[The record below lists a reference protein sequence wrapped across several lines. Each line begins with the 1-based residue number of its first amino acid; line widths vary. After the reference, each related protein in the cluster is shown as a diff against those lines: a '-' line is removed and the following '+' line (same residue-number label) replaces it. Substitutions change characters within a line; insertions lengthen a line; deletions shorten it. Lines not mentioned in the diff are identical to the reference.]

1 MWGARTTSNR
11 LTFALYIRN
20 GIKDIEIILSARFL
34 IFLIL
39 GLILGSDLSAQVD
52 RKPTF
57 DKTPTSYED
66 VQQITPVDTTRMD
79 SLAQQQFL
87 SQISIS
93 KDAIDQEI
101 TYTADSSE
109 FLVKE
114 DKVFLYKN
122 AVVNYGQ
129 ISLKADYIEY
139 NIGDNTVFARG
150 VEDTTTHRVTGN
162 PVFKDGPQQ
171 FTARSIRYNFRSGKA
186 IVYDVR
192 TQQDQVYIQG
202 VKTKYV
208 SETGDTSIT
217 DYVYNE
223 NAIFTTCDHPTPHF
237 GVRSIKQKK
246 IGDKQIIVGPSNL
259 EIAGV
264 PTPLW
269 IPFGFF
275 PIPKDKQ
282 GGLIIPRDYEYSD
295 QLGFGLRNIGY
306 YFNLGE
312 HMDLKLTSD
321 IYLRGTFALYAQS
334 SYRRRYK
341 HNGSMFL
348 SFSNRRIE
356 NLAGQ
361 FERDKSFSI
370 RWSHN
375 QDSKAHPYNQFSG
388 SVNIQTND
396 FQRTNLNNA
405 NSVLQGTL
413 SSNISFRRQFPNK
426 PMSLTASMNHSQNT
440 STRRMTINFPNLNFQ
455 TQTFFPF
462 KPKNKVGKEKWFEKL
477 SFKYDADAQS
487 QVIATDTT
495 LFEPETLDNLKAGIR
510 HRMSSGI
517 NFKVFKYFNLNLN
530 ASSSEIWNFNNTTKS
545 LDRDS
550 FVVQVD
556 TITGANGEFLVMR
569 DTSIYGEVITN
580 NGFGFNRLNL
590 FQAAASLNTQI
601 FGTLDFKKGKWLKGL
616 RHIVKPSIS
625 VGYTPD
631 YTRESLGYFRTHDT
645 DTRLD
650 FNQEVTYSIF
660 ENSLYQRPSSAGR
673 QLAASYSINNIFEA
687 KVFSK
692 KDSSDQVV
700 KLFKNFVINGNYNFE
715 ADSLKWSPISMN
727 GTTTFFN
734 NMSNLNFGFMWDPY
748 QVNDNGTRINT
759 TYKEATGKP
768 LRYMGGTMALST
780 RLRVDKIKALFK
792 SKKERERLDEKER
805 EEKEALADAREDASF
820 GDQDNQFGDRGLTVG
835 GDPFSPG
842 QKTGEKT
849 EQFRN
854 WFDKFSIDHN
864 IRFISRIV
872 DGRVQNEVSTHTINV
887 RGNIQITDN
896 WTLTIGNF
904 GYDFKN
910 KGLSYPS
917 FTFYRDLH
925 CWEMG
930 MNWFP
935 QRGVYSFFLRV
946 KPGPLGWINIPSSR
960 NNVDGISGF

>member
-1 MWGARTTSNR
+1 M
-11 LTFALYIRN
+11 
-20 GIKDIEIILSARFL
+20 SARFL
-34 IFLIL
+34 IPLTLIVLSFSTQVL
-39 GLILGSDLSAQVD
+39 GQVTG
-52 RKPTF
+52 KPTF
-57 DKTPTSYED
+57 DKTPTQED
-66 VQQITPVDTTRMD
+66 LFERGILDTTKTEVD
-79 SLAQQQFL
+79 SIANASLL
-87 SQISIS
+87 SQIIVSPEG
-93 KDAIDQEI
+93 IDQEI

-109 FLVKE
+109 LLLKE
-114 DKVFLYKN
+114 EKMYLFKN
-122 AVVNYGQ
+122 AIVTYGQ
-129 ISLKADYIEY
+129 ISLEADYIEY
-139 NIGDNTVFARG
+139 DIGSNEVLARG
-150 VEDTTTHRVTGN
+150 VQDTTTGRLVGN
-162 PVFKDGPQQ
+162 PKFKDGAQE
-171 FTARSIRYNFRSGKA
+171 FTARSIRYNFKTGKA
-186 IVYDVR
+186 LVYEVR

-202 VKTKYV
+202 AKTKYV
-208 SETGDTSIT
+208 NNTTGDSTIA

-223 NAIFTTCDHPTPHF
+223 NAIFTTCDHPHPHF

-264 PTPLW
+264 PTPFW

-306 YFNLGE
+306 YLNFGD
-312 HMDLKLTSD
+312 HMDLKLTTD
-321 IYLRGTFALYAQS
+321 IYLRGTFAAYAQS
-334 SYRRRYK
+334 SYRKRYK
-341 HNGSMFL
+341 HNGNIAL

-356 NLAGQ
+356 NNQGI

-413 SSNISFRRQFPNK
+413 SSNISFRRQFPDK
-426 PMSLTASMNHSQNT
+426 PISLTASLNHSQNT
-440 STRRMTINFPNLNFQ
+440 TTRRMTINFPNFNLQ
-455 TQTFFPF
+455 TQTVFPL
-462 KPKNKVGKEKWFEKL
+462 KKKNKAGKEKWYEKL

-487 QVIATDTT
+487 QIVATDTT

-510 HRMSSGI
+510 HRASSGI
-517 NFKVFKYFNLNLN
+517 NFKLFKYFNLNLS
-530 ASSSEIWNFNNTTKS
+530 ASSTEIWNFNTTNRF

-550 FVVQVD
+550 FNVQIN
-556 TITGANGEFLVMR
+556 TIQGANGEVLVTQ
-569 DTSIYGEVITN
+569 DTTEYGEVITQ

-590 FQAAASLNTQI
+590 FNAAASLNTQL
-601 FGTLDFKKGKWLKGL
+601 FGTLDLNVKKPEAWLKGL
-616 RHIVKPSIS
+616 RHIVKPSVSI
-625 VGYTPD
+625 GYTPD

-645 DTRLD
+645 DTRFG
-650 FNQEVTYSIF
+650 FNEEVTYSVF
-660 ENSLYQRPSSAGR
+660 ENSLFQRPSAAGR
-673 QLAASYSINNIFEA
+673 QLSASYTINNIFEA

-692 KDSSDQVV
+692 KDSSNQVV
-700 KLFKNFVINGNYNFE
+700 KLFKNFVINGQYNFE
-715 ADSLKWSPISMN
+715 ADSVNWSPISVN
-727 GTTTFFN
+727 GTTTLLN
-734 NMSNLNFGFMWDPY
+734 NLSNLNFGFMWDPY
-748 QVNDNGTRINT
+748 QINESGQRTNT
-759 TYKEATGKP
+759 TFREATGKP
-768 LRYMGGTMALST
+768 LRYMGGNFSLST
-780 RLRVDKIKALFK
+780 RFTIEKIKALFK
-792 SKKERERLDEKER
+792 SKKEREEIEERERQER
-805 EEKEALADAREDASF
+805 EEAEDLLQDAAF
-820 GDQDNQFGDRGLTVG
+820 GDQEDQFGDRGLTVG
-835 GDPFSPG
+835 GDPFSQG
-842 QKTGEKT
+842 ARKSGEKT

-854 WFDKFSIDHN
+854 WFDKFSLDHN
-864 IRFISRIV
+864 IRFTSRIV
-872 DGRVQNEVSTHTINV
+872 DGKVENEISTHTLNV

-910 KGLSYPS
+910 RGLSYPS
-917 FTFYRDLH
+917 FSFYRDLH

-960 NNVDGISGF
+960 NNVDGLSGF